1 MRSNDLSKLLLV
13 PTVGLLAF
21 SLTACTGGSDA
32 ATNGSA
38 TIKIVG
44 SDTMV
49 NLSQRWAERYQK
61 IRPNV
66 SVQLSGGGSG
76 VGIAALIEGTI
87 DLANSSRDM
96 KADERALAT
105 QRIGVPP
112 KEFVV
117 GKDALAIYVH
127 KDNPIESISLEELA
141 EIYGENGTITRW
153 SQIHPNWP
161 ARGASDEIVV
171 VNRQNNSGTYATF
184 RDEVLGKGREFRQG
198 TLDQSGSKDVVNLVG
213 NTFNAIGYSGMAYG
227 TPDVKMLAVSR
238 KKGETAV
245 EATAANALNAS
256 YPLARNL
263 NIYSR
268 GEPEGAVKEYLD
280 WILGPDGQNVVEE
293 IGYVP
298 VRPTASAAG
307 STN

>member
-112 KEFVV
+112 
-117 GKDALAIYVH
+117 
-127 KDNPIESISLEELA
+127 
-141 EIYGENGTITRW
+141 
-153 SQIHPNWP
+153 
-161 ARGASDEIVV
+161 
-171 VNRQNNSGTYATF
+171 
-184 RDEVLGKGREFRQG
+184 
-198 TLDQSGSKDVVNLVG
+198 
-213 NTFNAIGYSGMAYG
+213 
-227 TPDVKMLAVSR
+227 
-238 KKGETAV
+238 
-245 EATAANALNAS
+245 
-256 YPLARNL
+256 
-263 NIYSR
+263 
-268 GEPEGAVKEYLD
+268 
-280 WILGPDGQNVVEE
+280 
-293 IGYVP
+293 
-298 VRPTASAAG
+298 
-307 STN
+307 